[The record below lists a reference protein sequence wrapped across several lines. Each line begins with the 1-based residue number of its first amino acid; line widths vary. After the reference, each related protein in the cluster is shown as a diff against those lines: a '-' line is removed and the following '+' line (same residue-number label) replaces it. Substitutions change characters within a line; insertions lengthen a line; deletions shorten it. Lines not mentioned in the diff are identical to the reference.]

1 MLKSRLLPE
10 AFICF
15 LLALLCAGSA
25 HAQTRTVTGKV
36 IDNKSSPVAGATV
49 QVKGGAGVSTNE
61 AGEFRISVPSE
72 ADSLIFSHVEF
83 ETRAFALRNRSTFS
97 IALQPKDL
105 GLDAVVVV
113 GYGTQKRRDVTGAIG
128 SVKGDAIRNMPVT
141 DVAGALQGRVA
152 GVEVVKS
159 SGEPGAPSQITIRG
173 VASLSQPQPLY
184 IVDGVRQDGNNI
196 NMADVASF
204 DVLKDASAAS
214 IYGAAAA
221 GGVIIVTTKKGL
233 GNKPTINFNARY
245 GVTKP
250 RMMELLR
257 RDEFIRLRKL
267 IKDGV
272 YGNQT
277 QTDTLPD
284 TDWAGELFGNGTE
297 ENYNLSVAGS
307 SPNTNYFVSGIYNNQ
322 EGVFRKNSSSMYGVR
337 LNTDIRVS
345 DRIKIGEQFYVW
357 QRNSNPASAFAINPP
372 FRTIPTMAVYGNT
385 PANKWAMSPPG
396 FAGPNLVAQIETAH
410 RQFTQAN
417 LQGNAYAEIKLPYY
431 LTFKTTLGYTYYN
444 EELNYFQEAYS
455 AGPVSV
461 PATNLTKNSAST
473 RTIFTN
479 YVLSFDHT
487 FGKHSVNALAGYEQ
501 ISGITNGVQVGATAV
516 GGTSYAYLLTSDSR
530 INLANGGYDDN
541 HLIKSVFGRVS
552 YDFDKKYFATFSV
565 RRDGNFQKFGP
576 NNRYGV
582 FPAGSVG
589 WRISDEPFMKNLLP
603 QANLL
608 KLRGS
613 YGILGNSNIPSYV
626 FLSTF
631 DLVSAQ
637 NFAPGVVPV
646 LNYTQ
651 QNIPNPNIKWESMY
665 EANVGLDAEFLN
677 GKLYASV
684 DWYDKTTKDML
695 YNLPIPT
702 SAGMPVSI
710 FITNIGSVRNRGVEI
725 AAGYRSNIGEFT
737 YNIGVT
743 GAFNKNKVLNLD
755 NINNNAILA
764 GDNNYGS
771 TSFGIWTGQQ
781 LSSTKAGAPFGQFW
795 GYKAIG
801 MYQSDDDWKNHPQQ
815 EGKQAKAG
823 DLIFEDY
830 DGNGKIDEKDRQVIG
845 SPYPDFVYGI
855 TLNLG
860 WKGFDVQAL
869 FSGALGVDIF
879 NGVAPYAMSPFSDGN
894 TTSKVFGA
902 SFLGDNKLTSQPRIG
917 DTTAT
922 GFVLDPNH
930 NYTWANSY
938 FVENG
943 SYLKLKTLQ
952 IGYNLPA
959 KILEKVKMKN
969 ARVYVMGY
977 NLFTLTKYNGIDP
990 ELGGAVTTRG
1000 IDAPYRYPN
1009 ARIYSVGLDITF

>member
-1 MLKSRLLPE
+1 MIKSRLLPE

-15 LLALLCAGSA
+15 LMAMLFAGTAL
-25 HAQTRTVTGKV
+25 AQTRTVTGKV
-36 IDNKSSPVAGATV
+36 TDNKSSPVAGATV

-61 AGEFRISVPSE
+61 AGEFRINITGA

-83 ETRAFALRNRSTFS
+83 ETRAVAVRNRTTFNIS
-97 IALQPKDL
+97 LQPKDM

-128 SVKGDAIRNMPVT
+128 SVKGDAIKNMPVT
-141 DVAGALQGRVA
+141 DVAAALQGRVA
-152 GVEVVKS
+152 GVEVVKA
-159 SGEPGAPSQITIRG
+159 SGEPGAPTQITIRG

-221 GGVIIVTTKKGL
+221 GGVIIVTTKKGT
-233 GNKPTINFNARY
+233 GAKPTVNFNARY
-245 GVTKP
+245 GVTTP

-257 RDEFIRLRKL
+257 RDEFIRFRKM
-267 IKDGV
+267 INDPV
-272 YGNQT
+272 YGPQN

-284 TDWAGELFGNGTE
+284 TDWAGALFDNGTE
-297 ENYNLSVAGS
+297 ENYNLSISGS

-322 EGVFRKNSSSMYGVR
+322 KGVFRKNSSGMYGFR
-337 LNTDIRVS
+337 LNTDIRVT
-345 DRIKIGEQFYVW
+345 DNIKIGEQLYVW
-357 QRNSNPASAFAINPP
+357 QRNTTPPTGVSINPP
-372 FRTIPTMAVYGNT
+372 FRTIPTMGIYGDSPEN
-385 PANKWAMSPPG
+385 PWAKSPPG

-417 LQGNAYAEIKLPYY
+417 FQGNAYAEIKLPLY

-444 EELNYFQEAYS
+444 EELNYYQEAYN

-461 PATNLTKNSAST
+461 NATSLAKNNAST
-473 RTIFTN
+473 RSIFTN
-479 YVLSFDHT
+479 YVLSFDHV
-487 FGKHSVNALAGYEQ
+487 FGEHSINALAGYEQ
-501 ISGITNGVQVGATAV
+501 ISGITNGAQIGATSV
-516 GGTSYAYLLTSDSR
+516 GGTSYAFLLTSDSR

-541 HLIKSVFGRVS
+541 ALIKSMFGRVS
-552 YDFDKKYFATFSV
+552 YDFAKKYFATFSI

-589 WRISDEPFMKNLLP
+589 WRISDEPFMKQLLP

-613 YGILGNSNIPSYV
+613 YGVLGNSNIPSYV

-665 EANVGLDAEFLN
+665 EANIGLDAEFMN

-710 FITNIGSVRNRGVEI
+710 FITNIGSVRNRGIEFS
-725 AAGYRSNIGEFT
+725 AGYRSNIGEFS
-737 YNIGVT
+737 YNVGVT

-771 TSFGIWTGQQ
+771 PSFGIWTGQQ
-781 LSSTKAGAPFGQFW
+781 LASTRAGAPFGQFW
-795 GYKAIG
+795 GYKVIG
-801 MYQSDDDWKNHPQQ
+801 MYQNDDEWKNHPQQ
-815 EGKQAKAG
+815 EGKQAKKG
-823 DLIFEDY
+823 DLIFADI
-830 DGNGKIDEKDRQVIG
+830 DDNNKIDEKDRTVIG

-855 TLNLG
+855 TLNLAY
-860 WKGFDVQAL
+860 KGFDIQAL
-869 FSGALGVDIF
+869 FSGVAGVDIF
-879 NGVAPYAMSPFSDGN
+879 NGVAPYAMSPFADGN
-894 TTSKVFGA
+894 TTNKVFGA
-902 SFLGDNKLTSQPRIG
+902 SMLDGDYLTSQPRIG
-917 DTTAT
+917 EKTET
-922 GFVLDPNH
+922 GFIQDPNH

-943 SYLKLKTLQ
+943 SYLKLKQLQ

-959 KILEKVKMKN
+959 NILQKVKMKN
-969 ARVYVMGY
+969 ARLYVMGY
-977 NLFTLTKYNGIDP
+977 NLFCLTKYNGIDP

-1000 IDAPYRYPN
+1000 IDVPYRYPN
-1009 ARIYSVGLDITF
+1009 SRIYSLGLDITF